1 MFATRA
7 TALLLG
13 LLAAGHAVSAP
24 KKSQAIVQTSNG
36 LALQSV
42 TTPVAAA
49 GQVLVRVYAA
59 GVNPVDWK
67 RRSPVPGFD
76 AAGVIDTVGPDVTT
90 FKPGDAVVA
99 RVNGAYAE
107 YAVALADEVIL
118 KPRRFTFEQGAGMP
132 VAGIAG
138 YRAAVDAQL
147 QPGQR
152 VVIVGAAGGSGEVAV
167 QVAKSHGAKI
177 IAVGHSSQQEFLRRL
192 GVEEFVAYD
201 RDQVAARVQQADAVI
216 NLVEGQAD
224 TSLDYVKRGGRFT
237 SIAGA
242 PADGKCAAAG
252 VTCVVVGGG
261 YRGPSNGD
269 SLRALAALADKG
281 QYQVTV
287 TRTFP
292 LAEAAQAQ
300 ALGSSSQSIGK
311 LILVVDP
318 QNSKKQ

>member
-1 MFATRA
+1 MFAPRT
-7 TALLLG
+7 TALLLA
-13 LLAAGHAVSAP
+13 LLACGSAAAAP
-24 KKSQAIVQTSNG
+24 KSSQAIVQTSNG

-49 GQVLVRVYAA
+49 GQVLVRIYAA

-76 AAGVIDTVGPDVTT
+76 AAGIIDTVGPDVTA

-107 YAVALADEVIL
+107 YAVALVDEVVL
-118 KPRRFTFEQGAGMP
+118 KPKRFTFEQGAGMP
-132 VAGIAG
+132 VAGVAG

-147 QPGQR
+147 KAGER
-152 VVIVGAAGGSGEVAV
+152 VAVIGAAGGAGEVAV
-167 QVAKSHGAKI
+167 QVAKSLGAKI
-177 IAVGHSSQQEFLRRL
+177 IAVGHSSQQDFLRRL
-192 GVEEFVAYD
+192 GVAEFVAYD
-201 RDQVAARVQQADAVI
+201 REQVAARVQQVDAVI
-216 NLVEGQAD
+216 NLVDGQAD
-224 TSLDYVKRGGRFT
+224 AALGYVKRGGRFT

-242 PADGKCAAAG
+242 PAEGRCAAAG

-281 QYQVTV
+281 LYQVTV

-300 ALGSSSQSIGK
+300 ALGSSGQSIGK

>member
-13 LLAAGHAVSAP
+13 LLAAGHAAATP

-224 TSLDYVKRGGRFT
+224 TSLAYVKRGGRFT

>member
-1 MFATRA
+1 MHRPRL

-13 LLAAGHAVSAP
+13 LVAASMAVAAP
-24 KKSQAIVQTSNG
+24 KNSQAIVQTSNG

-42 TTPVAAA
+42 NTPVASA
-49 GQVLVRVYAA
+49 GQVLVKVYAA

-67 RRSPVPGFD
+67 RRAPVPGFD
-76 AAGVIDTVGPDVTT
+76 AAGIVDSVGPDVTA

-107 YAVALADEVIL
+107 YAVALVDEVIP
-118 KPRRFTFEQGAGMP
+118 KPKRFTFEQGAGIP

-138 YRAAVDAQL
+138 YRAATDAQL
-147 QPGQR
+147 KAGQR
-152 VVIVGAAGGSGEVAV
+152 VAIIGAAGGAGEVAM
-167 QVAKSHGAKI
+167 QVARTHGARI
-177 IAVGHSSQQEFLRRL
+177 IAVGHSSQQDFLRRL
-192 GVEEFVAYD
+192 GAEEFVAYD
-201 RDQVAARVQQADAVI
+201 RDTVASRVREVDAVI
-216 NLVEGQAD
+216 NLVDGQAD
-224 TSLDYVKRGGRFT
+224 AALGYVKRGGRFT

-242 PADGKCAAAG
+242 PTGGKCEAAG

-269 SLRALAALADKG
+269 SLRALAALAEQG
-281 QYQVTV
+281 LYQVTV

-300 ALGSSSQSIGK
+300 ALGSSAASIGK

-318 QNSKKQ
+318 QNAKRQ